1 MCQGVNFNT
10 AHHVPHTSGK
20 GESHKTGDQ
29 MNPVAVPGS
38 LLLALFSKTSSSNLQ
53 DSVYDVLIYGK

>member
-20 GESHKTGDQ
+20 GESHERGDQ
-29 MNPVAVPGS
+29 MNPVAVHGT
-38 LLLALFSKTSSSNLQ
+38 LLVALFSKTSSLNLL
-53 DSVYDVLIYGK
+53 DSVGGVLIYGK